1 VGKNAFAEAGTNP
14 TDSGNLAV
22 NIGND
27 NAVSADG
34 TLNNAFDIGGTQ
46 NQVVAA
52 GVANNATNLSGSGN
66 FVGSSAGTSLTRPG
80 LSSAFNVGGSG
91 NDIIAGNF
99 VDPSSGGPFAIAG
112 AIGVSG
118 KNIFQQNTGSNVHTP
133 LNP

>member
-1 VGKNAFAEAGTNP
+1 VVATA
-14 TDSGNLAV
+14 SG
-22 NIGND
+22 
-27 NAVSADG
+27 SRRPCRRR
-34 TLNNAFDIGGTQ
+34 AFDIGGTQ

-66 FVGSSAGTSLTRPG
+66 FVSSSAGTSLTRPG